1 MPNPVDFFIHIPKT
15 AGSTMS
21 QIIESQYPKGT
32 VLSFRETRIG
42 NDERARRV
50 TGIGPDIRIVAGH
63 LHYGQAQLFGRECRP
78 FTMLRDPTERMISLY
93 YYLAREPMH
102 PNHEAFK
109 RGEVSFE
116 KIARRHGRAQ
126 ACFIAGVLQ
135 KDSCPDDELLNRAKD
150 ILEKVIVCAGLTER
164 FDESLLVYNR
174 ILGWNVR
181 SYVRANVTKNRP
193 TQDSLAPSDIAII
206 RECSRV
212 DQQVYDFAKSLFEKQ
227 IASMPPTFVEELA
240 ALRRNVKVARGVTW
254 IGKNLGRVRNALKLN

>member
-1 MPNPVDFFIHIPKT
+1 MPGPVDFFIHIPKT
-15 AGSTMS
+15 AGSTML

-42 NDERARRV
+42 NEERACRV
-50 TGIGPDIRIVAGH
+50 TAIGPEIQIVAGH
-63 LHYGQAQLFGRECRP
+63 LHYGLAQLFGRECRP

-93 YYLAREPMH
+93 YYISREPMH
-102 PNHEAFK
+102 PQHETFK
-109 RGEVSFE
+109 RGEISFE
-116 KIARRHGRAQ
+116 TVARRHGRAQ
-126 ACFIAGVLQ
+126 ACFIAGVRQ
-135 KDSCPDDELLNRAKD
+135 KDTCPDDELLNRAKH

-193 TQDSLAPSDIAII
+193 AQDSLAPSDIAII

-212 DQQVYDFAKSLFEKQ
+212 DQQLYDFAKGLFEKH
-227 IASMPPTFVEELA
+227 IASMPPTFAEELV
-240 ALRRNVKVARGVTW
+240 ALRRNLKVARGVSWLGT
-254 IGKNLGRVRNALKLN
+254 NLGRVKSALRLN